1 MCGVQ
6 KISYDDLKKHARVMT
21 REGDS
26 VLSWFWSVVRG
37 FTEEEM
43 AKLLQF
49 VTGCSQLPPGGFKDL
64 NPPFTIISV
73 PVHNKLPTAHTW

>member
-6 KISYDDLKKHARVMT
+6 KISYDDLKQHARVPMT
-21 REGDS
+21 TGDG
-26 VLSWFWSVVRG
+26 VMLWFWSVVKG

-64 NPPFTIISV
+64 NPPFTITSV
-73 PVHNKLPTAHTW
+73 PAHNKLPTAHTW